1 MVLISVLCKSNFVSQ
16 ASIFEQIRDFEPQE
30 VNHIKLS
37 PNFLTKTKNVKQLQI
52 SYKNISLM
60 IKTKLKTFFI
70 MFVRLNPDEE
80 GEVHNKAGTRVHP
93 ELQNPS
99 SCLQEDEC

>member
-1 MVLISVLCKSNFVSQ
+1 
-16 ASIFEQIRDFEPQE
+16 
-30 VNHIKLS
+30 
-37 PNFLTKTKNVKQLQI
+37 
-52 SYKNISLM
+52 M

-80 GEVHNKAGTRVHP
+80 GEVHNQAGTRVHP